1 MLDPNTRVQNAT
13 RRLAALSPR
22 ELDVARLVCCG
33 DASKVIAFKLGI
45 AQKTVEV
52 HRERIMDKTECGSLV
67 EFARL
72 WEASL
77 AEREEAAPGRVL
89 AHRAPVAL
97 EVAYA

>member
-67 EFARL
+67 EFGRL
-72 WEASL
+72 WEAGL
-77 AEREEAAPGRVL
+77 AEREDAAP
-89 AHRAPVAL
+89 APMPARRNAEIR